1 MCKIDFRCKA
11 PTSEIC
17 NGDFS
22 CVKYEVH
29 VSRGTAGIEK
39 DGNTLRVHTRQDMIA
54 NRANI
59 DVIRQLAKYFSVD
72 PASIRIISGARS
84 RRKVIEIPDEVTR

>member
-1 MCKIDFRCKA
+1 M
-11 PTSEIC
+11 
-17 NGDFS
+17 
-22 CVKYEVH
+22 KYEVH
-29 VSRGTAGIEK
+29 VSRGTAGIER
-39 DGNTLRVHTRQDMIA
+39 DGNILRVHTRQEMIA

-84 RRKVIEIPDEVTR
+84 RRKVIEIPDKLTR

>member
-1 MCKIDFRCKA
+1 M
-11 PTSEIC
+11 
-17 NGDFS
+17 
-22 CVKYEVH
+22 KYEVH
-29 VSRGTAGIEK
+29 VSRGTAGIER
-39 DGNTLRVHTRQDMIA
+39 DGNILRVHTRQEMIA

-84 RRKVIEIPDEVTR
+84 RRKVIEISDRPKR

>member
-1 MCKIDFRCKA
+1 
-11 PTSEIC
+11 
-17 NGDFS
+17 
-22 CVKYEVH
+22 VKYEVR

-39 DGNTLRVHTRQDMIA
+39 DGNTIRVHTRQEMIA
-54 NRANI
+54 NKANI

-84 RRKVIEIPDEVTR
+84 RRKVIEISDKTKR